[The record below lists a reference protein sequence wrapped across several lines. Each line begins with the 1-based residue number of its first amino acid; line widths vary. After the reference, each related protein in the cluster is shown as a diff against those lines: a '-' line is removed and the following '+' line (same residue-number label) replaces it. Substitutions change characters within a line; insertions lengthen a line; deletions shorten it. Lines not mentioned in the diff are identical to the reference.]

1 MPLLGGHLQSVLLVS
16 LCLAAFDD
24 DVDGEGQ
31 RDADVDG
38 HLHRVPG
45 HLLGEGLG
53 PGDDMDGSRC
63 FAWGPGGPVSP
74 CPAILLL
81 FIGDLA

>member
-1 MPLLGGHLQSVLLVS
+1 MPLLGGHLQAVLVVS

-53 PGDDMDGSRC
+53 PGDDRC
-63 FAWGPGGPVSP
+63 LAWGPGGGPVSP

-81 FIGDLA
+81 FIGDPA